1 MRLSLAAFAVVT
13 AALLPAVTRSAAAQ
27 AAPAAATAADTTAPL
42 PPAVAWPAHPVGTYD
57 LTAAVQGQ
65 AMPVVLVI
73 SDSAGTPTARF
84 RPEGDAEA
92 HPMTVAVKATDLVLQ
107 APTRVGVMT
116 LVLQRHGD
124 VTTGTGERGG
134 ERGTITGRLRG

>member
-13 AALLPAVTRSAAAQ
+13 AVFLPAVTRSAAAQ
-27 AAPAAATAADTTAPL
+27 AAPAAATATDTAAPL

-57 LTAAVQGQ
+57 LTAAVQDQ

-124 VTTGTGERGG
+124 AITGTWERGG